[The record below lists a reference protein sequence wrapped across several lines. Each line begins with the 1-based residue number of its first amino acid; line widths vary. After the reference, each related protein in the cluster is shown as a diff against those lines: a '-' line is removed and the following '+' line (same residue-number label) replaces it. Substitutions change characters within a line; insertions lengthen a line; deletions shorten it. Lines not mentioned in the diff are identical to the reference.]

1 MTGNCTSPAENNTEC
16 ESVANREEASSY
28 IALIDLLRRH
38 DGKNGRD
45 GRDGR
50 DGLPGREG
58 VRGPPGPQGE
68 QGLQGIQGTHGPPGR
83 QGEQGERGP
92 QGAQGPPGPRSAG
105 VTYIRWGK
113 NSCPNVTGTE
123 LVYAGKAGGT
133 AHDHAGGGVEKLCLP
148 LDPDYI
154 NASQS
159 TSANFFSTIQG
170 AEYQTLNGPHNN
182 LYNHNVPCAVCYAST
197 RAAMIM
203 IPAKTQCPSSWTRE
217 YYGYLMTEREH
228 HDHYRGSF
236 DCVDVNPDVIPNTS
250 ANTDGALFQYVTASC
265 NTGIQCP
272 PYVSNKVIS
281 CAVCTK

>member
-1 MTGNCTSPAENNTEC
+1 M
-16 ESVANREEASSY
+16 
-28 IALIDLLRRH
+28 LRGR
-38 DGKNGRD
+38 DGHNGQD

-50 DGLPGREG
+50 DGQPGREG

-68 QGLQGIQGTHGPPGR
+68 QGPRGTHGPPGR

-123 LVYAGKAGGT
+123 LVYAGRASGSE
-133 AHDHAGGGVEKLCLP
+133 HRNQGGGAEKLCLP
-148 LDPDYI
+148 TDPDYI
-154 NASQS
+154 NDPRS
-159 TSANFFSTIQG
+159 TGGPPISSLHG
-170 AEYQTLNGPHNN
+170 VEYHAINGPNQN
-182 LYNHNVPCAVCYAST
+182 VYEHNVPCAVCYAST
-197 RAAMIM
+197 RTAMIM

-228 HDHYRGSF
+228 QNHHRSSF
-236 DCVDVNPDVIPNTS
+236 DCVDVNPDVVPGAG
-250 ANTDGALFQYVTASC
+250 ANTEGALYQYVIASC

-272 PYVSNKVIS
+272 PFVSNKVLS